1 MRTIAGM
8 TPFVSIR
15 NGRAADA
22 AALAS
27 LLGRHGDDVVKLVVY
42 GPTTPAKLAAVLPEP
57 RPAVSVVPVPALTD
71 LVWEAVLSAGPKQRV
86 GTGPFPDGVRC
97 GDLTLTSAHTAPSGE
112 GVAVQTEHV
121 MARLGETLAA
131 LGTGYDDVVKVNIF
145 YVGTGT
151 AADWEIAARVRARA
165 FPEPGPAATGIPVPR
180 LCEEAALTQ
189 VEVWAQPGARPR
201 RFSWP
206 DGHWDWPI
214 HLPYKHGNAGGGLCF
229 VGGQV
234 SLGTDGL
241 PLDFDDL
248 SAQTATSLANIDR
261 VLAGLGA
268 SADGVIA
275 MTAFYEGDGSE
286 DLGLPDAAVLVP
298 LPCLAY
304 DGMVVEIEVVGT
316 VSD

>member
-1 MRTIAGM
+1 MPAPI
-8 TPFVSIR
+8 SIT

-22 AALAS
+22 AALARA
-27 LLGRHGDDVVKLVVY
+27 LAPHGEDVAKVVVY
-42 GPTTPAKLAAVLPEP
+42 GPTTPAELAAMLPAP
-57 RPAVSVVPVPALTD
+57 RPALSVVPVPALTD
-71 LVWEAVLSAGPKQRV
+71 LAWEAVVCPGRKQRV

-97 GDLTLTSAHTAPSGE
+97 GDLVLTSAHTAPSAE

-131 LGTGYDDVVKVNIF
+131 LGTGYADVVKVNIY

-180 LCEEAALTQ
+180 LGEEAALTQ
-189 VEVWAQPGARPR
+189 IEVWAQPGARPR

-206 DGHWDWPI
+206 EGHWDWPI
-214 HLPYKHGNAGGGLCF
+214 HLPYKHGNAGGGLSF

-241 PLDFDDL
+241 PIDFDDL
-248 SAQTATSLANIDR
+248 AKQTATSLANIDR

-268 SADGVIA
+268 SADDVIA

-286 DLGLPDAAVLVP
+286 HLDVPASTVLVP